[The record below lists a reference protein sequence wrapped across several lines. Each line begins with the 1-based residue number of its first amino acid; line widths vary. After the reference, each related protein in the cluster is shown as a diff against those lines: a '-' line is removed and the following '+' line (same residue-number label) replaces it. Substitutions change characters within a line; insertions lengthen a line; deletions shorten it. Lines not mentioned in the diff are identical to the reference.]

1 MRGEVASE
9 KRTKKEQAMSR
20 AGPEGLPEDR
30 ELIERCKRGD
40 IGAFD
45 QLFRRYTRQVYNYAF
60 RMIPNYDDANDI
72 AQEAFVRAFNSIR
85 SFRGDSNFSTWLFR
99 IVYNVSLDEIKRRK
113 GRYLLSLD
121 EQLEL
126 EEDSLTRQVESE
138 SPSPDELVEKQERDR
153 ILQEAIETLPEYQKA
168 MIVLYHMQGFS
179 YEEIAEIVGL
189 PIGTV
194 KSRLNRARESLK
206 EKLKAQREL
215 FEF

>member
-1 MRGEVASE
+1 
-9 KRTKKEQAMSR
+9 MSR